1 MYKEQLLREILEF
14 VERKGKLYFTK
25 EELLIHLWYKYRNI
39 KFESI
44 LRKLR
49 KLKKEGFLVERKVEC
64 SEWGIGYA
72 VLYYPLKNKI
82 RAYLNSNTNTK
93 TLF

>member
-1 MYKEQLLREILEF
+1 MMYKEQLLREILDY
-14 VERKGKLYFTK
+14 VEKKGKLYFTK

-49 KLKKEGFLVERKVEC
+49 KLKKEGFLVEKKVEC
-64 SEWGIGYA
+64 NEWGIGYI
-72 VLYYPLKNKI
+72 VLYYPLKSKI
-82 RAYLNSNTNTK
+82 RAYLNSK
-93 TLF
+93 SRTLF